1 VVVASRIR
9 AFALVALCTTLPLA
23 GRADALPVASV
34 TQGAAPR
41 CKLAPLRR
49 AFLRELAS
57 WRSMFRR
64 PARMVHVGLSSG
76 ASIGAG
82 YLTLHLTGSSSAAA
96 FASFTTG
103 VVADRIADKL
113 MPRSRLVGG
122 GRPPPFWR
130 DATQTLVGATVS
142 AAATP
147 LMLSAFEPLTHIG
160 ANAPGVFG
168 LGAQLLLSRPIVQG
182 LGSFT
187 ASMLAQGARAGFSR
201 LFSIRS
207 TDDR

>member
-1 VVVASRIR
+1 MVAAAQLR
-9 AFALVALCTTLPLA
+9 AYALVALCATLPLS
-23 GRADALPVASV
+23 GRAEALPAPTT
-34 TQGAAPR
+34 TQFAPAR
-41 CKLAPLRR
+41 PKIAPLRR

-57 WRSMFRR
+57 WRSMLRR
-64 PARMVHVGLSSG
+64 PARMVRFGLSSG

-113 MPRSRLVGG
+113 MPRSRLVGYG
-122 GRPPPFWR
+122 KPPPFWR
-130 DATQTLVGATVS
+130 DTTQTLVGASVS

-147 LMLSAFEPLTHIG
+147 LMLQAFEPLTHIG

-168 LGAQLLLSRPIVQG
+168 LGAQLLLSRPIIQG

-187 ASMLAQGARAGFSR
+187 ASLIAQGARAAFSHVFR
-201 LFSIRS
+201 IRAAA
-207 TDDR
+207 DL